1 MSQQPPSREELA
13 RLEALAA
20 SLACNQSE
28 TTDDDLRR
36 ILGDAIEWYRSC
48 LSRRERLLSP

>member
-20 SLACNQSE
+20 DLSCNQSE
-28 TTDDDLRR
+28 TTDDLRR

>member
-20 SLACNQSE
+20 RLACDPSA
-28 TTDDDLRR
+28 TTADLLRVLR
-36 ILGDAIEWYRSC
+36 DAIEWYRSC

>member
-20 SLACNQSE
+20 SLAGDSSE
-28 TTDDDLRR
+28 TQADQLRVLR
-36 ILGDAIEWYRSC
+36 DSIEWYRSS